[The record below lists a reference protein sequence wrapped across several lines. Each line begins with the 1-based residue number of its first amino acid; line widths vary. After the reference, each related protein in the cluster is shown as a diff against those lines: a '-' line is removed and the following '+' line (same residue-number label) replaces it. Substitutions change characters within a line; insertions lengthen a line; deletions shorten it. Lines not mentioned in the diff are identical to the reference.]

1 MLMFL
6 DWCPSKAGRQADMRL
21 VQNKAW
27 QMLPSSHIYGC
38 NTHCKCNLAKCAY
51 SLYVCVCVSHV
62 GVGMLASIICGN
74 QPAFR
79 HDDSDIDVSVGCS
92 MCLRIASMSA
102 MLPLVAIRQ
111 FDRWSMPIVECL
123 FFYLIFTLFAHF
135 YKL

>member
-1 MLMFL
+1 MYL
-6 DWCPSKAGRQADMRL
+6 
-21 VQNKAW
+21 
-27 QMLPSSHIYGC
+27 
-38 NTHCKCNLAKCAY
+38 
-51 SLYVCVCVSHV
+51 CVCVSHV

-111 FDRWSMPIVECL
+111 FDR
-123 FFYLIFTLFAHF
+123 
-135 YKL
+135 